1 MVESSPAY
9 AGAPGEYYEV
19 QLPSVPRVRQRQH
32 DLAPCIRRPT
42 ASCSPRRPAKTYYV
56 GVMPRRAPAQ
66 EVDSLESAVEERIAF
81 RAERASRYAS
91 DRCFPALTTEQLL
104 PQWQGEVE
112 EKSSLLKPTLEPWIS
127 GPTHVLWVL
136 WVL

>member
-9 AGAPGEYYEV
+9 AGAPEDYFEV
-19 QLPSVPRVRQRQH
+19 QLPHIRRVRQRQH

-42 ASCSPRRPAKTYYV
+42 ANSSPARRPAKTYYV
-56 GVMPRRAPAQ
+56 GVTPRKAQ
-66 EVDSLESAVEERIAF
+66 AVESESLESTVEERIAF
-81 RAERASRYAS
+81 RTERAQRYAS

-112 EKSSLLKPTLEPWIS
+112 EKSSLLKPTLEPWMTLI
-127 GPTHVLWVL
+127 HVC
-136 WVL
+136 